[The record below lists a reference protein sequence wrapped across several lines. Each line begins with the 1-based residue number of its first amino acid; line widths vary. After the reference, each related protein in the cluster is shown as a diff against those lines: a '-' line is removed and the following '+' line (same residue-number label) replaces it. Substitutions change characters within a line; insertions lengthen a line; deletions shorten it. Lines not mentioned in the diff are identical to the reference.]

1 MPLLTGTTPFEQLSN
16 LTEALSFKMT
26 QALTMKSDALPK
38 RTEADSGPESNWF
51 DRLKV
56 RLGFEEPHSV
66 RATIENA
73 LKRDESA
80 SAALSPE
87 ERTMLLNIL
96 HFGRLRVDDVMV
108 PRADIIAVDENTPL
122 GELLRVFENAGHS
135 RIPVY
140 RETLDDPLGMV
151 HIKDLMQWIT
161 SQSARLALQD
171 VSDQTKKT
179 LANGELQEN
188 KSQINLASVDLG
200 QSVASARIRRN
211 VLFVPPSMPVVDLL
225 LRMQATHVHLAL
237 VVDEYGGTD
246 GLVSIEDLVEEIVGD
261 IEDEHDVNDKPL
273 IREDPQRGLIAD
285 ARTPIEDL
293 EDGLGLS
300 LQLPDREEDE
310 LDTLA
315 GLIFSMLGRVP
326 VRGELVRHPSGLE
339 FEILDADPRRIKLLR
354 IHKKGAAISTKGRFQ
369 PVSKVA
375 KAETEMK

>member
-1 MPLLTGTTPFEQLSN
+1 
-16 LTEALSFKMT
+16 
-26 QALTMKSDALPK
+26 
-38 RTEADSGPESNWF
+38 
-51 DRLKV
+51 
-56 RLGFEEPHSV
+56 
-66 RATIENA
+66 
-73 LKRDESA
+73 
-80 SAALSPE
+80 
-87 ERTMLLNIL
+87 
-96 HFGRLRVDDVMV
+96 
-108 PRADIIAVDENTPL
+108 
-122 GELLRVFENAGHS
+122 
-135 RIPVY
+135 
-140 RETLDDPLGMV
+140 
-151 HIKDLMQWIT
+151 
-161 SQSARLALQD
+161 
-171 VSDQTKKT
+171 
-179 LANGELQEN
+179 
-188 KSQINLASVDLG
+188 
-200 QSVASARIRRN
+200 
-211 VLFVPPSMPVVDLL
+211 
-225 LRMQATHVHLAL
+225 MQATHVHLAL